1 MFTDS
6 INTNPYQSSVLIM
19 KESLYSS
26 NIDVYWLTHFDLIL
40 KGIQGRI
47 ICYPLDLIQRKLQM
61 SLRKTLK

>member
-6 INTNPYQSSVLIM
+6 INKNPYQSSVLIM

-47 ICYPLDLIQRKLQM
+47 ICYPLVLV
-61 SLRKTLK
+61 